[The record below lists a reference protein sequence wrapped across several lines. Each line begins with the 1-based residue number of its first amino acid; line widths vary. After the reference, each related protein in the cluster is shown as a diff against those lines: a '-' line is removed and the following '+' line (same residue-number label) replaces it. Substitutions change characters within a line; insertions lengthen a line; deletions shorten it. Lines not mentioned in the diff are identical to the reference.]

1 MGLLSLL
8 VAVALFAQATNSVF
22 EIELW
27 PGEGRPRFEA
37 VAGELA
43 IREAPTLSAKV
54 ARRLRVTNGQQVA
67 FDETLYRTIES
78 GHLEVV
84 AGINI
89 SGRFLGITRLLT
101 RDAYYKGR
109 FPQRAVAL
117 NEGDVVEYLQY
128 RAEGTCFVRVADQV
142 IDASPCPAEDA
153 RAFRVMSQPKTEWWI
168 RLVLDRV
175 PLGWVVVD
183 GTTVKESGRSF

>member
-1 MGLLSLL
+1 LGLLSLL
-8 VAVALFAQATNSVF
+8 VAVALFAQTTNSVF

-43 IREAPTLSAKV
+43 IREAPSLSAKV
-54 ARRLRVTNGQQVA
+54 VRRLPVTKGQQVA
-67 FDETLYRTIES
+67 FDETLYRTIEA
-78 GHLEVV
+78 GHLEAVAVV
-84 AGINI
+84 NI
-89 SGRFLGITRLLT
+89 SGRVLGTTRLVT
-101 RDAYYKGR
+101 RDAYYKGQ
-109 FPQRAVAL
+109 FPERAVTVKA
-117 NEGDVVEYLQY
+117 GDVVEYLQY

-142 IDASPCPAEDA
+142 IDADPCPAEDA
-153 RAFRVMSQPKTEWWI
+153 RAFRVMSQAKTEWWI
-168 RLVLDRV
+168 RLVSDRV